1 VAPPPSRSPSL
12 TLSCK
17 RVEDF
22 PPHQAPAPAAL
33 FKGDEPRQPERL
45 PSARHLDLAI
55 ETGNLAFTV
64 TFALDCS
71 APLSP
76 GADRTSCQEDRRPAL
91 PASGPVG
98 LAALLASHGKMLLA
112 DFCNRLTNRALVD
125 RSTPEPGGF
134 HHPSVRARA
143 ARRLRRAT
151 LRRSGPPVE
160 VCLTAHPELRP
171 SRPPLHPKKEQARS
185 HGLSDRGV
193 FNRASGRRPTSDAPF
208 RPPAAPWHSPAAAG
222 ALGSLL
228 PRARQSARV
237 SRPEA
242 SSLDRCPSRPAFAV
256 PFRARHRSRG
266 FATDEP
272 ASGAPSLPVALA
284 RGARPRAFRLSPE
297 GIHGRAPPVDFCNR
311 YDPRPQPRTRS
322 NPAHRVRS
330 RLRAQL
336 VTSSRLSA
344 QARSGGWPPV
354 PQAGEANRDS
364 TGQGRKTNLPRFPSR
379 SLATRALPRPIWL
392 GHLVS

>member
-1 VAPPPSRSPSL
+1 MAPPPARSPSL
-12 TLSCK
+12 ALSCE

-22 PPHQAPAPAAL
+22 PPHQALAHAAL

-91 PASGPVG
+91 PASGSVG

-125 RSTPEPGGF
+125 RSTPEPDGF

-160 VCLTAHPELRP
+160 ACLTAHPELRP

-185 HGLSDRGV
+185 HGLHDRGV
-193 FNRASGRRPTSDAPF
+193 FNRASCRRPTSDAPF
-208 RPPAAPWHSPAAAG
+208 RPPAAPLAFASSRRSTRIASAVRSSKRAGFTTRSVFPRQVPVQARFRSSLPSPPPFSRLCHRRAG
-222 ALGSLL
+222 FRRSFAPRRS
-228 PRARQSARV
+228 RAR
-237 SRPEA
+237 
-242 SSLDRCPSRPAFAV
+242 
-256 PFRARHRSRG
+256 G
-266 FATDEP
+266 
-272 ASGAPSLPVALA
+272 
-284 RGARPRAFRLSPE
+284 
-297 GIHGRAPPVDFCNR
+297 
-311 YDPRPQPRTRS
+311 
-322 NPAHRVRS
+322 
-330 RLRAQL
+330 
-336 VTSSRLSA
+336 
-344 QARSGGWPPV
+344 
-354 PQAGEANRDS
+354 
-364 TGQGRKTNLPRFPSR
+364 
-379 SLATRALPRPIWL
+379 
-392 GHLVS
+392 